1 MCAILKYLLVLLSE
15 VFVHILQICPQPKFK
30 NSPLTCGLRHAVHS
44 YLPDPICGL
53 TSEPTTTISGSGD
66 VRYAT
71 RLFGSVAIWT
81 VISQQHAGSTDV
93 IRIMLKGPAS
103 HLRSDMQTQTLCHP
117 YINLVLW
124 QRETHTTQHTTHTH
138 SQAHPQHR
146 TTYTIRHAA
155 TAPS

>member
-93 IRIMLKGPAS
+93 IRIMLKGPAN
-103 HLRSDMQTQTLCHP
+103 HLRSDMQTQALCHQSAACRK
-117 YINLVLW
+117 YRRN
-124 QRETHTTQHTTHTH
+124 QNHAEGA
-138 SQAHPQHR
+138 SQSLEEW
-146 TTYTIRHAA
+146 HAD
-155 TAPS
+155 TNTVPSLY